1 VSDSVR
7 VSVVMPLYNAEK
19 YVKSALGSALA
30 SDLRELEVIV
40 VDDGSRDA
48 SAAIVAAIDDPRV
61 TLLRTTPPSGGP
73 SRPRNTGIA
82 RARAPYIALL
92 DADDLLKPH
101 KLSASI
107 AALER
112 HPQAGFV
119 FGDFERID
127 AQGAL
132 LEASTLAG
140 YPVFQSLAAV
150 ELQPP
155 WRLIPQAE
163 LARGLLYENF
173 IGTSGVVMRKELL
186 DEIGG
191 FDETLVCSED
201 RDLWFRAAH
210 HGAALY
216 CNEVGHSYRVIPSS
230 LSHGPVIRNAR
241 CRIAVLQREKARWT
255 DAAARAQVKQ
265 LITENL
271 ANIAYAYW
279 RSRRRFAAVLLF
291 LQVFARSGQL
301 RWLRGAFGSLLP

>member
-1 VSDSVR
+1 VPDEVR

-19 YVKSALGSALA
+19 YVKSAIGSALA

-48 SAAIVAAIDDPRV
+48 SAAVVAAIDDPRV
-61 TLLRTTPPSGGP
+61 TLLRTSPSGGP
-73 SRPRNTGIA
+73 ARPRNTGIA

-101 KLSASI
+101 KLSGAI
-107 AALER
+107 AALQR
-112 HPQAGFV
+112 QPQAGFA

-127 AQGAL
+127 AEGEL
-132 LEASTLAG
+132 IEASTLAG
-140 YPVFQSLAAV
+140 YPMFQSLAAV

-173 IGTSGVVMRKELL
+173 IGTSGVVVRKDLL
-186 DEIGG
+186 DAIGG
-191 FDETLVCSED
+191 FDEGLVCSED

-216 CNEVGHSYRVIPSS
+216 SNEVGHSYRVIPSS

-255 DAAARAQVKQ
+255 DAAARVQVER

-271 ANIAYAYW
+271 ANIAYAY
-279 RSRRRFAAVLLF
+279 RQSRRRFASALLF
-291 LQVFARSGQL
+291 LQAFARTRQL